1 MNHRSLVM
9 PVFLVALA
17 ATLALALA
25 GCGGGDEVPESTYM
39 PVNCG
44 QPGACL

>member
-1 MNHRSLVM
+1 MSPLRSLM
-9 PVFLVALA
+9 PATLVIACLAAVAL
-17 ATLALALA
+17 LS
-25 GCGGGDEVPESTYM
+25 GCGGGDETPESTYM

>member
-1 MNHRSLVM
+1 MNHRSFVVS
-9 PVFLVALA
+9 VFLVALA
-17 ATLALALA
+17 ATLALLS

>member
-1 MNHRSLVM
+1 MNHRSFVVS
-9 PVFLVALA
+9 VFLVALA
-17 ATLALALA
+17 ATLVLALA
-25 GCGGGDEVPESTYM
+25 GCGGGDETPESTYM